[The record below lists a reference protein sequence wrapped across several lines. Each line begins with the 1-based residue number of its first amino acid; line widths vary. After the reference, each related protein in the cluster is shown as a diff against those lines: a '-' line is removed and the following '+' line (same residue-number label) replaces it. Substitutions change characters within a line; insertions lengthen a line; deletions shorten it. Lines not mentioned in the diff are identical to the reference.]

1 MTIILN
7 NCSREKDSVIKI
19 EHSKIPLTEF
29 ENRLNFVPHPN
40 QFLPDSMLK
49 KQLAVALVAERILAM
64 EAVKN
69 KLDTMDR
76 VAKMIHEFEKE
87 AVYERWM
94 EQEIRS
100 KIKISESELKKAY
113 PRFIEKR
120 VVDYLVLSD
129 STSAALAKQKLK
141 SNSDADE
148 LKELNLPLKTK
159 IIEYAET
166 WEPVE
171 EEIYN
176 LKIGEV
182 SNPIYVDGK
191 YYVFKLKKVVPHPIF
206 SKHDYNYWKP
216 SIKKRVK
223 ARKEMKVFDS
233 VIGNLMRNKE
243 FTIKRDQYEFVLNKL
258 IEVIPFRKEHPL
270 QSPEMINM
278 ELGNVANDLEKFFDE
293 PFIRFDN
300 GEAWTIGEFWEK
312 LSLGPYLLNYQSADE
327 FKRAFPEVIRKMVI
341 IETVIEEGYKMG
353 LQNTD
358 YVKKQTEMW
367 KANLLAKLY
376 QQSILDTIRISAE
389 DMVKFYEANKDRYQK
404 PELRKILEILVDN
417 RALAERLIKRINAGQ
432 DMATL
437 AKKYSIRKIAKKN
450 LEQGF
455 YITRNSWGKIGK
467 IAFSLSPGELFGP
480 LKLDE
485 NRYSIIKLIEIK
497 KAGTI
502 PFEEIRDR
510 VRTDLLL
517 QKAKQVYAQ
526 VLCDRIEQYDIEV
539 NFEALNRVKVLK
551 GNMLVLKSHFP
562 VRSAVPATSYWGITD
577 RWYQQFNNV
586 IWKKENH

>member
-1 MTIILN
+1 MIILN

-40 QFLPDSMLK
+40 QFLPDSVLK
-49 KQLAVALVAERILAM
+49 KQLAAALVAERILAM

-159 IIEYAET
+159 TIEYAET

-171 EEIYN
+171 EEIYS

-182 SNPIYVDGK
+182 SNPINVDGK

-233 VIGNLMRNKE
+233 VIGNLMRNKK

-258 IEVIPFRKEHPL
+258 INVIPFRKEHPL

-278 ELGNVANDLEKFFDE
+278 ELGNVINDLEKFFDK
-293 PFIRFDN
+293 PFIHFDN
-300 GEAWTIGEFWEK
+300 GDIWTIGEFWEK

-376 QQSILDTIRISAE
+376 QQSILDTIRISEE

-432 DMATL
+432 DMAAL
-437 AKKYSIRKIAKKN
+437 AQKYSIRQIAKKN

-502 PFEEIRDR
+502 PFKEMRER

-517 QKAKQVYAQ
+517 QKAKQVYTQ
-526 VLCDRIEQYDIEV
+526 VLCDRIKQYDIEV
-539 NFEALNRVKVLK
+539 NFEALNRIKVLK

-577 RWYQQFNNV
+577 RWYQQFNHV
-586 IWKKENH
+586 IWKIENH